1 MRTFTPHEL
10 ALCDGRDGRP
20 SYVACDGTVYDVG
33 ESFLW
38 RRGRHTAEH
47 EAGRDLTE
55 ELAGARH
62 GAAPERFRV
71 LAKPCCAPNAP
82 P

>member
-1 MRTFTPHEL
+1 MRTFTPAEL

-38 RRGRHTAEH
+38 RRGRNMAEH

-55 ELAGARH
+55 ELGGAPHGADLLELCPVVGVLVAGA
-62 GAAPERFRV
+62 
-71 LAKPCCAPNAP
+71 
-82 P
+82 

>member
-1 MRTFTPHEL
+1 MRTFTPDEL

-20 SYVACDGTVYDVG
+20 SYVAGDGTVYDVG

-38 RRGRHTAEH
+38 RRGRHMAEH

-55 ELAGARH
+55 ELAGAPH
-62 GAAPERFRV
+62 GADLLELCPVVGV
-71 LAKPCCAPNAP
+71 LVAGA
-82 P
+82 